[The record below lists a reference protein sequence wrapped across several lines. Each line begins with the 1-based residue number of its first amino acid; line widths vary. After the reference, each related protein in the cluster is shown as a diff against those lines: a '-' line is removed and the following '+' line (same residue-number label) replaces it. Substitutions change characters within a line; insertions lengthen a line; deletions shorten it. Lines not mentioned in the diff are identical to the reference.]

1 MHPPQRTHQPA
12 MTPDQRQDFAC
23 RLREARERRGLTQ
36 ADVARALK
44 VGQSRVSEAE
54 RLGTSLVRRIDQVAK
69 LLKVRSD
76 WLLWGDGPNPWSS
89 VSETAE
95 LVTTRPASDP
105 ATLTLREVP
114 KALAT
119 IAKRLRQSSPTV
131 EQTAIC
137 DDLNDLAT
145 TVRGLIG

>member
-1 MHPPQRTHQPA
+1 MPAPQRTHQPA

-36 ADVARALK
+36 ADVATALK

-76 WLLWGDGPNPWSS
+76 WLLWGDGPSPWTSA
-89 VSETAE
+89 SERDESA
-95 LVTTRPASDP
+95 TTRPASDP

-119 IAKRLRQSSPTV
+119 IAKRLRQSNPTA
-131 EQTAIC
+131 EQSVLC
-137 DDLNDLAT
+137 DDLDQLAT